1 MWLRGWA
8 HISLGDS
15 SADVGDQ
22 VAAEPGVSM
31 ARASPAGVS
40 PNLARDS
47 VFHARTFVHR
57 PSVVGGLGGNESPTA

>member
-1 MWLRGWA
+1 MRLRGWA

-40 PNLARDS
+40 SNLARDS
-47 VFHARTFVHR
+47 VFHARTFGYR
-57 PSVVGGLGGNESPTA
+57 P